1 MQSLNIARA
10 AISLAAGALLA
21 GTASAQ
27 IRSDEVPA
35 AVLAGLDPKF
45 VPVSFIEPPDV
56 DRYKAED
63 LANGYRPLRY
73 GALMPTD
80 VGIDDQNGGV
90 WDILPD
96 GTRVW
101 RFKIHSP
108 GAFTIGLEFDDF
120 KIPSGA
126 YCTMYDED
134 LRVFYGAYGAVNNQP
149 NEELLF
155 EPFPGDTV
163 VFEYVQPA
171 GVRGEPML
179 NLGTV
184 IYDYRDVDNIQ
195 LDQLL
200 GASGGTAPA
209 PGGCGSIDVNCP
221 EGDAWE
227 LQKRAVVRT
236 LSGGALCSGALINNT
251 NNDGTAYVL
260 TADHCG
266 QGTNT
271 SFRFNYERSGCG
283 SGSSPT
289 NQNMSGCTVLTSTS
303 SFDSRLLLLNNT
315 IPSNY
320 DPYFAG
326 WTRTTSNP
334 TFAFSMSHPNGGT
347 KKISIDANG
356 ASKSSI
362 GVPNSA
368 WFVDWSEGW
377 IEGGSSGGPLF
388 DQNGR
393 VRGPACCVNDF
404 VCATQ
409 TAWYG
414 RFDRFYSNNS
424 LSQWLDPANNNPTT
438 IDGFDPNAPTGGGGN
453 IVVTSASPN
462 ILQAVRPDAPTSVTL
477 TGSGFTGTTVVE
489 IDGVPQVGFSYTIVN
504 DTTLI
509 VGVDHVSAL
518 GPIEI
523 EVFDASGSDSTNVTM
538 VPNTS
543 LQLELVAADPSFI
556 IQNIGVKAYVGA
568 PLTHYCWL
576 TFSLSDT
583 ASVLPGLVN
592 LGLGNNFFELFVLW
606 EGSVNPTKG
615 YRLFNSGSLSGF
627 ALGTKIYMQAAS
639 YNTIAPAFPLNVSNL
654 EEGTILF

>member
-1 MQSLNIARA
+1 MQSPNIARA
-10 AISLAAGALLA
+10 AITLAAGALLA

-35 AVLAGLDPKF
+35 AVMAGLDPKF

-56 DRYKAED
+56 ERYKAED

-80 VGIDDQNGGV
+80 IGTDDQNGGV

-134 LRVFYGAYGAVNNQP
+134 MRTFYGAYGAVNNQP
-149 NEELLF
+149 NEEILF
-155 EPFPGDTV
+155 EPFPGDNV

-171 GVRGEPML
+171 GVRGEPLL

-195 LDQLL
+195 IDQLFAAAGL
-200 GASGGTAPA
+200 APA
-209 PGGCGSIDVNCP
+209 PGSCDFIDVNCP
-221 EGDAWE
+221 QGDPWE

-236 LSGGALCSGALINNT
+236 LSGGALCSGALLNNT
-251 NNDGTAYVL
+251 SNDGTAYVL

-266 QGTNT
+266 QDANT
-271 SFRFNYERSGCG
+271 SFRFNYQRSGCG

-303 SFDSRLLLLNNT
+303 TYDSRLLLINNT
-315 IPSNY
+315 IPTNY
-320 DPYFAG
+320 NPFFAG
-326 WTRTTSNP
+326 WTRSSTNP
-334 TFAFSMSHPNGGT
+334 SLAFSITHPSGGP
-347 KKISIDANG
+347 KKISIDGNG
-356 ASKSSI
+356 ASKGSI
-362 GVPNSA
+362 SVPNSA

-393 VRGPACCVNDF
+393 VRGPACCVNEF

-414 RFDRFYSNNS
+414 RFDRFYTNNN
-424 LSQWLDPANNNPTT
+424 LGQWLDPANSNQTS

-453 IVVTSASPN
+453 VVINSATPS
-462 ILQAVRPDAPTSVTL
+462 ILQAVRPDAPTQITL
-477 TGSGFTGTTVVE
+477 SGSGFAGTTGIEV
-489 IDGVPQVGFSYTIVN
+489 DGTPLVSFAYSVVN
-504 DTTLI
+504 DTTITLSYE
-509 VGVDHVSAL
+509 HVSSL
-518 GPIEI
+518 GPIDI
-523 EVFDASGSDSTNVTM
+523 EVFDAAGSDTTSILM

-543 LQLELVAADPSFI
+543 LELELVGSDPSFI
-556 IQNIGVKAYVGA
+556 IQATGVRAYVGA

-576 TFSLSDT
+576 TLSLSNT

-592 LGLGNNFFELFVLW
+592 LGLGNNFFELYVLW
-606 EGSVNPTKG
+606 EGGVNPAKG
-615 YRLFNSGSLSGF
+615 YRFFNSGALSGYPI
-627 ALGTKIYMQAAS
+627 GTKLYLQAVS
-639 YNTIAPAFPLNVSNL
+639 YNTALPSFPLNVSNL
-654 EEGTILF
+654 ETGTLLF